1 MSPRFVFTA
10 AAVFLLFSG
19 CGSESPSGGG
29 PMGRFGAPTT
39 PAVEVIQARVGSLP
53 LEQRLSGIVRAVNQV
68 MIYPEISAPVE
79 RVAVR
84 NGDTVQAGDA
94 LVYLRDQQFQDQLR
108 QAEAQLQ
115 LNEADAERTQAAL
128 NEAEARFARA
138 EELFKKELQSQQ
150 QFDAAMTD
158 VASARAAHLQALAR
172 IAQAESTVRERQ
184 EALRRTIV
192 RAPFSGMVGQRNV
205 DAGQRV
211 DTNTP
216 LFMIGDFDEV
226 RVEVSITDG
235 MMSRIERGQTALI
248 SIDGRPDTLITARM
262 SRISPFLEAGSFSAS
277 AEIDV
282 PNPGRVLRPGMFV
295 AVDVLY
301 GESQQATLVPESA
314 LFEHPTSGLMGV
326 FVAPSLAQETPIEEP
341 DEFDPSNPPPLT
353 EATPV
358 QFRPVNVMA
367 RGRGVAG
374 VTGIVMGD
382 WVVTVGQDMLASR
395 TGDVSAR
402 ARPVPWQR
410 VASLQ
415 ALQDQDL
422 LLQFMEKQQRLAD
435 SVRSSGST
443 TDAASAPSSAAAAAT
458 AE

>member
-1 MSPRFVFTA
+1 
-10 AAVFLLFSG
+10 
-19 CGSESPSGGG
+19 
-29 PMGRFGAPTT
+29 
-39 PAVEVIQARVGSLP
+39 
-53 LEQRLSGIVRAVNQV
+53 
-68 MIYPEISAPVE
+68 
-79 RVAVR
+79 
-84 NGDTVQAGDA
+84 
-94 LVYLRDQQFQDQLR
+94 
-108 QAEAQLQ
+108 
-115 LNEADAERTQAAL
+115 
-128 NEAEARFARA
+128 
-138 EELFKKELQSQQ
+138 
-150 QFDAAMTD
+150 
-158 VASARAAHLQALAR
+158 
-172 IAQAESTVRERQ
+172 
-184 EALRRTIV
+184 
-192 RAPFSGMVGQRNV
+192 V

-211 DTNTP
+211 DPSTP
-216 LFMIGDFDEV
+216 LFMIGDLDDV

-235 MMSRIERGQTALI
+235 MMSRIEAGQTTLI
-248 SIDGRPDTLITARM
+248 SIDGRPDTLITAHM

-282 PNPGRVLRPGMFV
+282 PNPGRILRPGMFV

-326 FVAPSLAQETPIEEP
+326 YVAPSLAQETPIQEP

-358 QFRPVNVMA
+358 QFRQVNVMA

-374 VTGIVMGD
+374 VTGIAMGD

-402 ARPVPWQR
+402 ARPIPWQR

-415 ALQDQDL
+415 SLQDQDL

-435 SVRSSGST
+435 SVRASEST
-443 TDAASAPSSAAAAAT
+443 TEADTPSSASTAAST

>member
-1 MSPRFVFTA
+1 
-10 AAVFLLFSG
+10 
-19 CGSESPSGGG
+19 
-29 PMGRFGAPTT
+29 MGRFGAQTP

-79 RVAVR
+79 RVVVR
-84 NGDTVQAGDA
+84 NGDTVRAGA
-94 LVYLRDQQFQDQLR
+94 PLVYLRDQQFQDQLR
-108 QAEAQLQ
+108 QAEAQLR
-115 LNEADAERTQAAL
+115 LNEADAQRTQAAL
-128 NEAEARFARA
+128 NEAESSFLRA

-150 QFDAAMTD
+150 QFDAAKTD
-158 VASARAAHLQALAR
+158 VASARAAHQQALAR
-172 IAQAESTVRERQ
+172 IAQAESSVQERR
-184 EALRRTIV
+184 EALRRTVV
-192 RAPFSGMVGQRNV
+192 RAPFSGSVGQRNV

-235 MMSRIERGQTALI
+235 MMSRIEAGQTALI
-248 SIDGRPDTLITARM
+248 SIEGRPDTLITARM

-295 AVDVLY
+295 AVDILY

-326 FVAPSLAQETPIEEP
+326 FIAPSLSQETPIEEP
-341 DEFDPSNPPPLT
+341 DEFDPANPPPLT
-353 EATPV
+353 EPTSV
-358 QFRPVNVMA
+358 QFRPVDVMA

-374 VTGIVMGD
+374 VTGIGMGD

-395 TGDVSAR
+395 TGEVSAR

-415 ALQDQDL
+415 NLQDQDL
-422 LLQFMEKQQRLAD
+422 LLQFMEKQQRMAD
-435 SVRSSGST
+435 SVRSVG
-443 TDAASAPSSAAAAAT
+443 
-458 AE
+458 

>member
-1 MSPRFVFTA
+1 
-10 AAVFLLFSG
+10 
-19 CGSESPSGGG
+19 
-29 PMGRFGAPTT
+29 MGRFGAPST

-94 LVYLRDQQFQDQLR
+94 LVYLRDQQFQDQLL
-108 QAEAQLQ
+108 QAEAQLR
-115 LNEADAERTQAAL
+115 LNEADAQRTQAAL
-128 NEAEARFARA
+128 NEAESRFARA
-138 EELFKKELQSQQ
+138 EELFEKELQSQQ
-150 QFDAAMTD
+150 QFDAALTD
-158 VASARAAHLQALAR
+158 VASARAAHQQALAR

-192 RAPFSGMVGQRNV
+192 RAPFSGSVGQRNV

-235 MMSRIERGQTALI
+235 MMSRIEAGQTALI
-248 SIDGRPDTLITARM
+248 SIEGRPDTLITARM

-295 AVDVLY
+295 AVDILY

-326 FVAPSLAQETPIEEP
+326 YVAPSLSQETPIEEP
-341 DEFDPSNPPPLT
+341 DEFDPANPPPLT
-353 EATPV
+353 EPTSV
-358 QFRPVNVMA
+358 QFRPVDVMA

-374 VTGIVMGD
+374 VTGIGMGD

-395 TGDVSAR
+395 TGEVSAR

-415 ALQDQDL
+415 NLQDQDL
-422 LLQFMEKQQRLAD
+422 LLQFMEKQQRMAD
-435 SVRSSGST
+435 SVRSSEPS
-443 TDAASAPSSAAAAAT
+443 AAAGSAPSSPAT